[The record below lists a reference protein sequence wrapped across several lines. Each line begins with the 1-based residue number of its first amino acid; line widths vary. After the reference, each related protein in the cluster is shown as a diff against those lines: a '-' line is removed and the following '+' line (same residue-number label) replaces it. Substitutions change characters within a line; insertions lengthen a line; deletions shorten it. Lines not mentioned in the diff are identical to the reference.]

1 MKKLLIIILALVTV
15 FCAVA
20 CTDNNDVSDNTSKND
35 FSEKASSNICNKAKA
50 PIEKGDAEGA
60 YKLLYS
66 SEQTDEIRAMIDDFK
81 IIATREVYKYAG
93 SSFDSV
99 VADRTFDSKGN
110 VLTDNTSSKKYEYT
124 YDDKNRVVFEK
135 HIYSNGEVTISY
147 AYDDEGR
154 VIKIENNDPRQKYHY
169 IEEREYDKYGN
180 ETKRTRKYDGI
191 TDVSEHKYTYDEKG
205 NIIKDEY
212 PDDVFAP
219 VIEYVYDDSNRVIER
234 KVGVDKYLFV
244 YDEKGNLLSE
254 TYDSYHDMNEYRNE
268 FTYDIND
275 NKTKEIYTE
284 DGKTVETYER
294 EFDSASR
301 LLKEVHIK
309 YGRET
314 EKETT
319 TFEYNEKGLLI
330 TKKTT
335 RVDTETVQY
344 SYDNLGNL
352 TEIKNSTQLS
362 NVQSFYTYS
371 GYRYFYCPEE

>member
-1 MKKLLIIILALVTV
+1 MLALVTV

-35 FSEKASSNICNKAKA
+35 FSETASSNVCNKAKTL
-50 PIEKGDAEGA
+50 IEKGDAEGA
-60 YKLLYS
+60 YKLLYN
-66 SEQTDEIRAMIDDFK
+66 SEQTDEVRAMIDDFK
-81 IIATREVYKYAG
+81 IVPTREVYKYAG

-110 VLTDNTSSKKYEYT
+110 VLTNNTSSKKYEYT
-124 YDDKNRVVFEK
+124 YDDKNRVVFER
-135 HIYSNGEVTISY
+135 HIYSDGEVTISY
-147 AYDDEGR
+147 SYDDEGR
-154 VIKIENNDPRQKYHY
+154 VIKIENNDPRQKYHC
-169 IEEREYDKYGN
+169 IEERVYDKYGN
-180 ETKRTRKYDGI
+180 ETKRTRKSNGFI
-191 TDVSEHKYTYDEKG
+191 EVSEHKYTYDEKG

-234 KVGVDKYLFV
+234 KVDIDKYLFV

-268 FTYDIND
+268 FTYDING

-335 RVDTETVQY
+335 RVDTETVEY
-344 SYDNLGNL
+344 SYDNVGNL
-352 TEIKNSTQLS
+352 TEIKTSALLS
-362 NVQSFYTYS
+362 KVQSFYTYS